1 MALSAQ
7 SSVPWDAM
15 NETVFARHGWIPNVV
30 RDDDGLKIELGAGA
44 DALHQPRTFSFP
56 ISEAHL
62 DVIRND
68 LTRHVLLW
76 AAVLPLCQAAGTRGP
91 LDEDAAVALLNP
103 ILFGS
108 RDEVEVFVRD
118 IPGYKAILVGYG
130 ADIHLLERG
139 QIFDSMHSAT
149 EESDAERVKTYVAD
163 SRRAQ
168 RGIRLTPLDAAV
180 LKYSGHYFHG
190 AKIPTREPDAVDP
203 ELLPDVMQVIA
214 IAEQARAGM
223 GFSGDRQGREDDS
236 AARKREW
243 KQIEKKVHRSVRR
256 AYPRLADDAVR
267 SVTFLMCSEASQ
279 RNRRPDLS
287 EAIVL
292 FLKRYPGKNEEEFRS
307 RVDTEALRDAVRS
320 ILDETMRIQIDWG
333 DKTLADIG
341 GEVRTVMRERHP
353 ELSGAAIHKLG
364 NYFTYLVK

>member
-1 MALSAQ
+1 MPLPALSP
-7 SSVPWDAM
+7 VTWDAM
-15 NETVFARHGWIPNVV
+15 NETVFSRHGWIPNVV

-62 DVIRND
+62 EVIRND
-68 LTRHVLLW
+68 LTRHILLW
-76 AAVLPLCQAAGTRGP
+76 AAVLPLCDAAGIGRP
-91 LDEDAAVALLNP
+91 LDEEAAVALLDP

-108 RDEVEVFVRD
+108 RDDVESFMRE
-118 IPGYKAILVGYG
+118 IPGYKAMLVGYG
-130 ADIHLLERG
+130 ADIQLLERG

-149 EESDAERVKTYVAD
+149 EESDAGRVKKYVAD

-168 RGIRLTPLDAAV
+168 RGVRLTPLDAAV
-180 LKYSGHYFHG
+180 LKYTGHYFHG

-203 ELLPDVMQVIA
+203 ALLPDVMQVIA
-214 IAEQARAGM
+214 TAEQACAGM
-223 GFSGDRQGREDDS
+223 GSSGEKQGREDSS
-236 AARKREW
+236 ATRKREW
-243 KQIEKKVHRSVRR
+243 KQIEKAVHRSVRR

-267 SVTFLMCSEASQ
+267 SVTFLMCSEARE

-292 FLKRYPGKNEEEFRS
+292 FLRRFPGKNEEEFRS
-307 RVDTEALRDAVRS
+307 RVDTAALRDAVRS
-320 ILDETMRIQIDWG
+320 ILDETMRIHIDWG
-333 DKTLADIG
+333 DKTLAEIG
-341 GEVRTVMRERHP
+341 GEVRTVVRERHP
-353 ELSGAAIHKLG
+353 ELSDAAIHKLG